1 MEYFYP
7 LSYDHQH
14 NKFTENSCMIHHF
27 DATWISPMEKFK
39 TDMKRKNMKWVVYVI
54 DFFINTKKD

>member
-39 TDMKRKNMKWVVYVI
+39 TDMKRKNMKSR
-54 DFFINTKKD
+54 